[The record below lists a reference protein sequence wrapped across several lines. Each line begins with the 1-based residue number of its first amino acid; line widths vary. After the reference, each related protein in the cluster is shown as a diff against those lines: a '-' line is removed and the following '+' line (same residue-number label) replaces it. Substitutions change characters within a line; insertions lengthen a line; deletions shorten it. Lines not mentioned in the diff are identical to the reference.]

1 MKENITKD
9 PRHRKITREYYLQF
23 YADTFEILDKMEN
36 SQETQ
41 FTETENWNSKE
52 YYDIIEIE
60 AIT

>member
-1 MKENITKD
+1 MKENIPKD

-36 SQETQ
+36 SQKTQ
-41 FTETENWNSKE
+41 FTKTENWNSKE